1 MVELIVV
8 IVVVAIMSLYAA
20 SQFIGVS
27 KFSAQAAQ
35 EQGIS
40 VIRQIQLGRMQ
51 SNLDESETL
60 HERHSLLV
68 SANCLGSVQ
77 ACTDTSDRPHSH
89 RVIIQEQDMSFEPAM
104 QVEFDLLGNPS
115 CSSGCTTPVAGQE
128 IRINVSSESETET
141 ICINSQGYVYGC

>member
-1 MVELIVV
+1 MVELSVV
-8 IVVVAIMSLYAA
+8 IIVVAIMSVYAA
-20 SQFIGVS
+20 SQFIGAS
-27 KFSAQAAQ
+27 QFSAQAAQ

-51 SNLDESETL
+51 SNIDESETL

-77 ACTDTSDRPHSH
+77 ACTDTSDQPHSH
-89 RVIIQEQDMSFEPAM
+89 RVIIEDQDLTFSPNIR
-104 QVEFDLLGNPS
+104 VDFDLLGNPS
-115 CSSGCTTPVAGQE
+115 CTLGCTTPTPGQD
-128 IRINVSSESETET
+128 IRINVSSESEQET